1 MVPTIPRMLQR
12 FARVLAAHGYQCWLV
27 GGAVR
32 DLLTRRKGGGDYD
45 LATDARPEQV
55 RALYR
60 RAIPTGL
67 RHGTVTV
74 PWDGRQIEVTTFRSE
89 SSYSDGRRPDSVT
102 FGGTIE
108 EDLSRRDFTINAIA
122 VDVTGGRLVDP
133 YDGRGD
139 LQRRLIRAIG
149 VPAERFAEDGL
160 RPLRLCRFA
169 AQLGFAVDGATL
181 DAIPGAL
188 DTVRL
193 VAAERIR
200 TELEGILLSPTP
212 STGLSLMEETGLM
225 ALLVPELHRC
235 AGIEQRERHCFDVFT
250 HSLATCDASAP
261 DLELRLAGLLHDIGK
276 ATTATGAADGALSFH
291 NHERVS
297 ARLTLQMLDR
307 LRFPH
312 AVRDRVAHLVAQHM
326 FNYDESW
333 SDAAVRRFVAR
344 VGQDNVDRVLSLRRA
359 DQIGHCRERRIS
371 TNLIAFE
378 KRISAVL
385 ARQPAF
391 TLRHL
396 AVRGDDLMAEL
407 ELAPGPS
414 VGALLNQLLEA
425 VLDDPELNRRDTL
438 LAIARNFYRSR
449 LEE

>member
-1 MVPTIPRMLQR
+1 M
-12 FARVLAAHGYQCWLV
+12 A
-27 GGAVR
+27 
-32 DLLTRRKGGGDYD
+32 
-45 LATDARPEQV
+45 
-55 RALYR
+55 
-60 RAIPTGL
+60 
-67 RHGTVTV
+67 
-74 PWDGRQIEVTTFRSE
+74 
-89 SSYSDGRRPDSVT
+89 
-102 FGGTIE
+102 
-108 EDLSRRDFTINAIA
+108 
-122 VDVTGGRLVDP
+122 
-133 YDGRGD
+133 
-139 LQRRLIRAIG
+139 
-149 VPAERFAEDGL
+149 AERFAEDGL

-200 TELEGILLSPTP
+200 AELEGMLLSPTP

-225 ALLVPELHRC
+225 ALLVPELHC
-235 AGIEQRERHCFDVFT
+235 CVGIEQRERHCFDVFT

-276 ATTATGAADGALSFH
+276 ATTATRAADGALSFH

-297 ARLTLQMLDR
+297 AQLTRQLLDR

-344 VGQDNVDRVLSLRRA
+344 VGHDNVDRVLSLRRA

-378 KRISAVL
+378 QRISAVL

-391 TLRHL
+391 TLRDL
-396 AVRGDDLMAEL
+396 AVHGDDLIAEL
-407 ELAPGPS
+407 ELAPGPI
-414 VGALLNQLLEA
+414 VGTLLNQLLEA

-449 LEE
+449 LEG